1 MNKLDKWV
9 DVIDYS
15 NQDFFKKYKGGGDKK
30 NLYIED
36 ADELKE
42 ALECGKI
49 SRQQFDKAYYV
60 ANELI
65 NEIKLG
71 TNIYINRGI
80 EDFLETKNM

>member
-15 NQDFFKKYKGGGDKK
+15 NHDFFKKYKEGCDKK

-36 ADELKE
+36 
-42 ALECGKI
+42 
-49 SRQQFDKAYYV
+49 

-80 EDFLETKNM
+80 EDFLELKNM